1 MDPMLPQTYLTIRA
15 GRWNYSGGVREK
27 HRYTRQ
33 GNQLVVQRLVDSAT
47 VRAGYGSWQDLG
59 KPTGYSATL
68 LITAL
73 TTTQL
78 VVRDSTTDPD
88 GSLIRV
94 WRFYYSR

>member
-1 MDPMLPQTYLTIRA
+1 MDPIPPKTYLTVQA
-15 GRWNYSGGVREK
+15 GRWTYLGGVREK

-33 GNQLVVQRLVDSAT
+33 GNTLFVQRLVDSAV

-59 KPTGYSATL
+59 NPTGYTDTL

-73 TTTQL
+73 TATQL